1 MEPWYNV
8 FSYWGLVLWLLRP
21 WIPFSVL
28 AILIANLIGTIV
40 FVAKARPTFKLG
52 AFLVLLHAVPVWLSR
67 RDPVQLVPLFVV
79 FATYMLFLA
88 MQGLTP
94 RDVYDDL
101 VRDPPSTI
109 REYLA
114 GRLLLKT

>member
-21 WIPFSVL
+21 WIPFSVF

-40 FVAKARPTFKLG
+40 FVAKAKPAFKLG
-52 AFLVLLHAVPVWLSR
+52 AFLILLHAVPVWLSR
-67 RDPVQLVPLFVV
+67 GDLIQLAPLIVV
-79 FATYMLFLA
+79 FVAYMLFLA

-94 RDVYDDL
+94 RDVYEDL
-101 VRDPPSTI
+101 LRNPPSTI
-109 REYLA
+109 REYLE

>member
-8 FSYWGLVLWLLRP
+8 FSYWGFVLWLLRP
-21 WIPFSVL
+21 FLPFSVL
-28 AILIANLIGTIV
+28 SILIANFIGTIV
-40 FVAKARPTFKLG
+40 FVTKAKPAFKLA

-67 RDPVQLVPLFVV
+67 GDPLQVAPLILVFVS
-79 FATYMLFLA
+79 YMLFLA

-101 VRDPPSTI
+101 LRNPPSTI
-109 REYLA
+109 RAYLE